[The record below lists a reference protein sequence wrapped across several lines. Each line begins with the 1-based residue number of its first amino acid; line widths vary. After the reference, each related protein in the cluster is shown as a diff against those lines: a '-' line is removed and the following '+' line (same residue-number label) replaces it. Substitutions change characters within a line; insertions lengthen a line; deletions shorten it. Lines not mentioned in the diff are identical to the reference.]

1 MASIDELRDI
11 VFYILRKLNDVIIN
25 YTREEPQPPRFNF
38 PRRSEEERQRI
49 DEEHE
54 TISRRIEELRRSV
67 NGENPTDN
75 ILEESIRQYEERIKD
90 LQKQIH
96 EKRII
101 LNYLL
106 DKLIELRELKAD
118 TNTITHLE
126 EEFERLRLEREKLEE
141 MLTKLKEHKRFMQN

>member
-25 YTREEPQPPRFNF
+25 YTREEPPP
-38 PRRSEEERQRI
+38 PSPQRI
-49 DEEHE
+49 EEHE

-67 NGENPTDN
+67 NGENLT
-75 ILEESIRQYEERIKD
+75 ESIRQDEERIRD

-106 DKLIELRELKAD
+106 EELIQRREQKEDTIVIKL
-118 TNTITHLE
+118 LE
-126 EEFERLRLEREKLEE
+126 EEFERLRKERQTLEE
-141 MLTKLKEHKRFMQN
+141 GLTLVKQHMRIMQN